1 VPSPRANLRLLRPQ
15 DFLGEGVAALHT
27 LFNRS
32 IMHGGTIG
40 FLKPMTRKAAREY
53 FDTLKM
59 GIENGDVI
67 AVVSG
72 SRPLDG
78 FGLIRRDPSELRR
91 HCWEMGR
98 VMVRHEVQRHGLG
111 AAIVRRLVAEAK
123 RRKVEIL
130 WLDVRITNV
139 PAIQLFQKLG
149 FRTWGIFPDCI
160 KDRRLYVDVLYMAL
174 DLRPTYRPQRDLP

>member
-1 VPSPRANLRLLRPQ
+1 MKSPRTNLRLLQPQ
-15 DFLGEGVAALHT
+15 DFTPEGVAALQT

-40 FLKPMTRKAAREY
+40 FLKPMTRRAAQEY
-53 FDTLKM
+53 FQSLRA
-59 GIENGDVI
+59 GIDGADVI
-67 AVVSG
+67 AVVAG

-98 VMVRHEVQRHGLG
+98 VTVRQEMQRHGLG

-139 PAIQLFQKLG
+139 AAIELFQKLD
-149 FRTWGIFPDCI
+149 FRTWGIFPGCI
-160 KDRRLYVDVLYMAL
+160 KDRRNYVDVLYMAL
-174 DLRPTYRPQRDLP
+174 DLRSSYRPLRDLP